1 MTTRLRQMKVAHE
14 PPGHPCRALEPSAR
28 HGDGSPELA
37 TPGRARH
44 AETSRA
50 FEGKAPLANLCNRLV
65 VNEHPLDL
73 PTLGRWALACSPTA
87 FPLSPPTCALAQAAM
102 IEPSTVTSD
111 SRKRHLRP
119 RAVTRLVPLHR
130 WSPFCHRSPK
140 GAPSI
145 VLGQDPRWFVRPRVS
160 RAGAE
165 TDAPCHARFPR
176 RLSPSRSS
184 GAEDLSG
191 GLRQVRRLPDP
202 ERLPPTSPSRHPPPL
217 ARAQPVRRPPLVPR
231 LGRLS
236 PASDTLSRVGTR

>member
-14 PPGHPCRALEPSAR
+14 PPGHPCRALEPSAC

-44 AETSRA
+44 AETSPA

-87 FPLSPPTCALAQAAM
+87 SCSSPPPCALAQAAR

-130 WSPFCHRSPK
+130 WSPFCHRSPR

-160 RAGAE
+160 RVA
-165 TDAPCHARFPR
+165 
-176 RLSPSRSS
+176 
-184 GAEDLSG
+184 
-191 GLRQVRRLPDP
+191 
-202 ERLPPTSPSRHPPPL
+202 
-217 ARAQPVRRPPLVPR
+217 RRPTLPVT
-231 LGRLS
+231 
-236 PASDTLSRVGTR
+236 PASRGGCRRRVVREPRIFPAAYAKYAVFRIRSAFCRRVLRAAHTRLRGRSRYEDRHWYFGLAASAQLPTRFHA